1 MLQRIMAC
9 LASAFFLHHKSV
21 RQSSKRVTWS
31 GMRYQ
36 EQAGES

>member
-1 MLQRIMAC
+1 MLRRINGAPV
-9 LASAFFLHHKSV
+9 SAFFLHHKSV
-21 RQSSKRVTWS
+21 RQSSRRVTRF